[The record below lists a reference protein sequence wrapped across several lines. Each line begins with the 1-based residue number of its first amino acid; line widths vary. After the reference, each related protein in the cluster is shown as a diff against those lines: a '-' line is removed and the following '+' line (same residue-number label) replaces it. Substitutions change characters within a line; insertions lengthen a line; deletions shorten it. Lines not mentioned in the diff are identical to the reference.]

1 MSDNTIRM
9 LQNTLCSYG
18 LIKEVEDY
26 IYVITDEGRHWLNYG
41 SSEDLVM
48 LIHDHIKY
56 IVEWLGELE
65 QKKMKSGNIAYNE
78 VLCILN
84 QMNEDDVDKIP
95 KEVIESLR
103 QNVSD
108 EYIAKYDS
116 SKSLDEQ
123 GYQNETLAILAML
136 NLNYWCNNNEEKAR
150 LISKYKQNEI
160 KLENEK
166 KIKYNPDKIF
176 EKTVV
181 QKNESTEIVE
191 YHKEGFFLRI
201 LNFIKRKI
209 MKNGGENTKWKLK

>member
-1 MSDNTIRM
+1 
-9 LQNTLCSYG
+9 
-18 LIKEVEDY
+18 
-26 IYVITDEGRHWLNYG
+26 
-41 SSEDLVM
+41 
-48 LIHDHIKY
+48 
-56 IVEWLGELE
+56 
-65 QKKMKSGNIAYNE
+65 MKSGNIAYNE

>member
-1 MSDNTIRM
+1 
-9 LQNTLCSYG
+9 
-18 LIKEVEDY
+18 
-26 IYVITDEGRHWLNYG
+26 
-41 SSEDLVM
+41 
-48 LIHDHIKY
+48 
-56 IVEWLGELE
+56 
-65 QKKMKSGNIAYNE
+65 MKSGNIAYNE

-84 QMNEDDVDKIP
+84 QMSEDDVDKIP
-95 KEVIESLR
+95 KEVIERLR

-181 QKNESTEIVE
+181 
-191 YHKEGFFLRI
+191 
-201 LNFIKRKI
+201 
-209 MKNGGENTKWKLK
+209 

>member
-1 MSDNTIRM
+1 
-9 LQNTLCSYG
+9 
-18 LIKEVEDY
+18 
-26 IYVITDEGRHWLNYG
+26 
-41 SSEDLVM
+41 
-48 LIHDHIKY
+48 
-56 IVEWLGELE
+56 
-65 QKKMKSGNIAYNE
+65 MKSGNIAYNE

-160 KLENEK
+160 KLEK
-166 KIKYNPDKIF
+166 DRKS
-176 EKTVV
+176 VV
-181 QKNESTEIVE
+181 
-191 YHKEGFFLRI
+191 
-201 LNFIKRKI
+201 
-209 MKNGGENTKWKLK
+209 

>member
-1 MSDNTIRM
+1 
-9 LQNTLCSYG
+9 
-18 LIKEVEDY
+18 
-26 IYVITDEGRHWLNYG
+26 
-41 SSEDLVM
+41 
-48 LIHDHIKY
+48 
-56 IVEWLGELE
+56 
-65 QKKMKSGNIAYNE
+65 MKSGNIAYNE

-136 NLNYWCNNNEEKAR
+136 NLNYWCNNDEEKAR

-166 KIKYNPDKIF
+166 RIKYNPDKIF

-181 QKNESTEIVE
+181 QKNESTEMVE
-191 YHKEGFFLRI
+191 YHKEGLFLRI

-209 MKNGGENTKWKLK
+209 MKNRGEKY

>member
-1 MSDNTIRM
+1 
-9 LQNTLCSYG
+9 
-18 LIKEVEDY
+18 
-26 IYVITDEGRHWLNYG
+26 
-41 SSEDLVM
+41 
-48 LIHDHIKY
+48 
-56 IVEWLGELE
+56 
-65 QKKMKSGNIAYNE
+65 MKSGNIAYNE

-176 EKTVV
+176 KSDEKKEKIESKVAMTVYKESV
-181 QKNESTEIVE
+181 FRKFINKIKNIFHVS
-191 YHKEGFFLRI
+191 
-201 LNFIKRKI
+201 
-209 MKNGGENTKWKLK
+209 